1 MNVNN
6 GKYSRKET
14 SRKLLKEMTYLF
26 VALYLFAMIT
36 YTGQGFGFP
45 RLIMPRDQ
53 LRGNIFI
60 WLFSFLRLI
69 REKTECGN

>member
-14 SRKLLKEMTYLF
+14 SRELLKEMTYLF

-36 YTGQGFGFP
+36 YTGQGGHVS
-45 RLIMPRDQ
+45 RDQ
-53 LRGNIFI
+53 LHGNMFI
-60 WLFSFLRLI
+60 WLFSFF
-69 REKTECGN
+69 

>member
-26 VALYLFAMIT
+26 VALYLFDMIN
-36 YTGQGFGFP
+36 YTGQGGIYPVISYVAIYSFGYAA
-45 RLIMPRDQ
+45 
-53 LRGNIFI
+53 
-60 WLFSFLRLI
+60 FSDRAKL
-69 REKTECGN
+69 TNS

>member
-26 VALYLFAMIT
+26 VALYLFDMIN
-36 YTGQGFGFP
+36 YTGQGGIYPVISYVAICSFG
-45 RLIMPRDQ
+45 
-53 LRGNIFI
+53 
-60 WLFSFLRLI
+60 
-69 REKTECGN
+69 